1 MIRPVCIA
9 LAALALCTTGC
20 NRRSDAAKHPVSWQ
34 REVGLSAV
42 RRVVVLPAAF
52 EEEAGRSAESLDATI
67 ATALR
72 DRNQQVV
79 LRATGTDLP
88 ADLAAGVRSDR
99 IEVDSILALR
109 DRFRADAILI
119 AHCHRFRGYDPV
131 ALSLTLHLI
140 SCHDGSVLWSASGDF
155 DGARATVQADLASWY
170 RHRQADSGNSVQ
182 TWRLALQSPSLF
194 SRYAADRL
202 FRTMEGAVP
211 EPTKADEPA
220 VAKVEARVVTSDI
233 PGTTVPAEEADA
245 YRLPPP
251 SLMDRRN
258 QD

>member
-1 MIRPVCIA
+1 MRFVCLA

-20 NRRSDAAKHPVSWQ
+20 NRRSDTAKHPVSWQ
-34 REVGLSAV
+34 REAGLSAV

-109 DRFRADAILI
+109 DRYHADAILI

-140 SCHDGSVLWSASGDF
+140 SCHDGSVLWSSSGDF

-182 TWRLALQSPSLF
+182 TWRIALQSPSLF

-202 FRTMEGAVP
+202 FQTMDGAVP
-211 EPTKADEPA
+211 EPVTTAAPA
-220 VAKVEARVVTSDI
+220 VARVEPKPAPSEKPAAVT
-233 PGTTVPAEEADA
+233 PAESEV
-245 YRLPPP
+245 YRVPPP
-251 SLMDRRN
+251 ALIDRRN